1 MKLEKIK
8 NTLLDFPTIMS
19 ISEELF
25 IIDLLMNVAVEEL
38 TIYKDLFRSIL
49 QDVML
54 SHCDGGIF
62 DMTEEN
68 KIEFIKFYRWLK
80 EINLTVKFE
89 PNPAYF
95 ENWFGV
101 LNLPVCEIRKIFSDS
116 MRRDKLK

>member
-8 NTLLDFPTIMS
+8 NRLLTLPTIMS
-19 ISEELF
+19 ISDELL
-25 IIDLLMNVAVEEL
+25 IIDLLMNVEVEEL
-38 TIYKDLFRSIL
+38 AIHKDLFRSIL

-54 SHCDGGIF
+54 SHCDGDIF

-68 KIEFIKFYRWLK
+68 EIEFIKFYRWLK

-95 ENWFGV
+95 ERQYATSA
-101 LNLPVCEIRKIFSDS
+101 NLC
-116 MRRDKLK
+116 